1 MPDRRCW
8 NASGRAKMSTA
19 GALMTRSTLPLFPR
33 TAVTLAA
40 LAELQG
46 NNPPAIIDLF
56 DPPGDGQDTVCP
68 GICREHLGPCPPVQT

>member
-1 MPDRRCW
+1 
-8 NASGRAKMSTA
+8 MSTA

-68 GICREHLGPCPPVQT
+68 GICREHLGRLAVDHPHPDSP

>member
-1 MPDRRCW
+1 
-8 NASGRAKMSTA
+8 MSTA

>member
-1 MPDRRCW
+1 
-8 NASGRAKMSTA
+8 MSTA

-40 LAELQG
+40 SAELQG

-56 DPPGDGQDTVCP
+56 DPPGDGQDTV
-68 GICREHLGPCPPVQT
+68 